1 MIAYKEIAQIK
12 NVKGVNPVTG
22 DYSYEENGHG
32 YLYIDGVLLEKER
45 PASQL
50 VSVGEYTYAWY
61 SYGCIE
67 VYLGHTLL
75 KVFEQKVRLLNG
87 EAGAYIGH
95 HTCDPKTLE
104 TGENILSVSD
114 GQPLLAQNVPYSL
127 YKVGE
132 EIIGYRDFES
142 KLSRLNSWGEA
153 LWTFDLPL
161 RDSSSNDPDNLDHLE
176 KVLGIAQGRL
186 WICTRWFRLIALDL
200 ETGKPMRQF
209 SGRVCIEDY
218 FSNYTIID
226 SLRWCF
232 FREAEKTIVL
242 VSNWGICILNA
253 ATARIIKRYE
263 FSEVDPYGRKAFD
276 TLNAPQLYG
285 EHLTFI
291 AERHYALDGYRCA
304 GIFDLKARKFYW
316 IGDIISKEEPIG
328 NHLLAEFPL
337 QMAGDKLY
345 IKDAESTLHIYQK
358 QWSLHAQV
366 HPQSEVISTAAQYIT
381 LAVSATPPPTEGDRP
396 TPPFVIS
403 LCKKTPRLLS
413 YLIVLL
419 LGMLIWLFRLDI
431 FSPSHEHST
440 LASSLII
447 TQDTKSQVVLLK
459 EVPYFMR
466 NRQRQIEEIFWSNI
480 SVDTLRRYPHYKV
493 YYFLQTEHLISDLK
507 KGIYYADPNYS
518 SWSGGVMDWKNHLED
533 KVGEIGVIM
542 REDSTCIYH
551 MQLQSFGVGFDRID
565 HIFSSVSHYYSL
577 QELYA
582 NKCEELG
589 IKSGR

>member
-12 NVKGVNPVTG
+12 NVRGVNPITG
-22 DYSYEENGHG
+22 DYSYEENGRG
-32 YLYIDGVLLEKER
+32 YLCIDGVLLEKEE
-45 PASQL
+45 PPL
-50 VSVGEYTYAWY
+50 DIVSVGEYVYAWY
-61 SYGCIE
+61 GRYGTIE
-67 VYLGHTLL
+67 IYSGHTLL
-75 KVFEQKVRLLNG
+75 KVFEKMVFLLDGNIG
-87 EAGAYIGH
+87 SYIGYH
-95 HTCDPKTLE
+95 IRDPKTFE
-104 TGENILSVSD
+104 ASENILSVSD
-114 GQPLLAQNVPYSL
+114 GQPLLAQNVPYRL

-132 EIIGYRDFES
+132 EVIGYKILEC
-142 KLSRLNSWGEA
+142 KLSRLNYSGEV

-161 RDSSSNDPDNLDHLE
+161 CESSRDEPDDYDNHDKLD
-176 KVLGIAQGRL
+176 KVLGIAQGLL
-186 WICTRWFRLIALDL
+186 WICTRWYRLIALDL
-200 ETGKPMRQF
+200 ETGKPMHQF

-218 FSNYTIID
+218 YSNYTIIEV
-226 SLRWCF
+226 LRWCF
-232 FREAEKTIVL
+232 FREAEKAIVL

-253 ATARIIKRYE
+253 ATAKIIKRYE

-285 EHLTFI
+285 ECLTFI
-291 AERHYALDGYRCA
+291 AERHYVLHGYRCA

-381 LAVSATPPPTEGDRP
+381 PAVSATPPPTEEDRP
-396 TPPFVIS
+396 IPPFVIS
-403 LCKKTPRLLS
+403 LCKKIPRLLP

-419 LGMLIWLFRLDI
+419 LGMLIWHFRLDI

-459 EVPYFMR
+459 EAPYFMR

-480 SVDTLRRYPHYKV
+480 SVDTLLRYPHYKV
-493 YYFLQTEHLISDLK
+493 YYFLQTER
-507 KGIYYADPNYS
+507 
-518 SWSGGVMDWKNHLED
+518 LED

-542 REDSTCIYH
+542 REDSTYIYH
-551 MQLQSFGVGFDRID
+551 MQLQSPGMGFDRID
-565 HIFSSVSHYYSL
+565 HIFSAVSHYYSL

-582 NKCEELG
+582 SKCEELG